1 MAKATKVIEEVETVV
16 KTKEERVNLSLTMVE
31 ARTLLVLLRNI
42 GGDPNES
49 ARKYCDN
56 IRRSLEEVGII
67 VIDTWKFLEDENRTI
82 YFKHGSDKLV

>member
-1 MAKATKVIEEVETVV
+1 MAKANKVIEEIETVV

-42 GGDPNES
+42 GGDHYES

-56 IRRSLEEVGII
+56 IKNSLEEVGIR
-67 VIDTWKFLEDENRTI
+67 VIDTYKFLEDENKSI